1 MQRVRL
7 YFLDRSIIDGYIEG
21 TSSGEIRLIDLLNSA
36 ANKRKLGEAE
46 CITITDGVQ
55 MIFQKGRTIPDGDEP
70 EQLEFLNDSE
80 LEEGREVP
88 QDFILDENLELAKTI
103 NLAGKIYTVN
113 TMQLVF
119 AHSLSEFKGVQNE
132 RARANKTATAF
143 DINIVTMNN
152 YLCSGKIR
160 VPAINRELPKTL
172 SPGKQFVVLSD
183 VKMSYVPSLKNIYR
197 LHDHLIVNTQLI
209 KAYY

>member
-7 YFLDRSIIDGYIEG
+7 YFLDKSIIDGFIEG
-21 TSSGEIRLIDLLNSA
+21 TSSGEIRLIDLLNSS
-36 ANKRKLGEAE
+36 ANKRRFGEAE

-55 MIFQKGRTIPDGDEP
+55 MIFQQNNTPVEEGA
-70 EQLEFLNDSE
+70 EQLEFLNESGI
-80 LEEGREVP
+80 EEGREVP
-88 QDFILDENLELAKTI
+88 QDFMLDENLSLAKTI
-103 NLAGKIYTVN
+103 NLSDKIYTVN

-132 RARANKTATAF
+132 RARAMKTGTAF
-143 DINIVTMNN
+143 DINVVTMNN
-152 YLCSGKIR
+152 YLCSGKVR

-172 SPGKQFVVLSD
+172 SPGKQFVVLSN
-183 VKMSYVPSLKNIYR
+183 VKMSYVPSTTNLYR
-197 LHDHLIVNTQLI
+197 VHDHLILNTQLI

>member
-21 TSSGEIRLIDLLNSA
+21 TASGEIRLIDLLNSA
-36 ANKRKLGEAE
+36 TNKRRFGEAE

-55 MIFQKGRTIPDGDEP
+55 MIFQKKHGLPEEEV
-70 EQLEFLNDSE
+70 EQLEFLNDSDV
-80 LEEGREVP
+80 EEGREVP
-88 QDFILDENLELAKTI
+88 LDFVLDETLELAKTI
-103 NLAGKIYTVN
+103 NLEGKAYSVN

-132 RARANKTATAF
+132 RARALKTGAPF
-143 DINIVTMNN
+143 DINVVTLNN
-152 YLCSGKIR
+152 YLCSGKVR

-183 VKMSYVPSLKNIYR
+183 VKMSYVPSIKNLFR
-197 LHDHLIVNTQLI
+197 VHDHLIVNTQLI

>member
-21 TSSGEIRLIDLLNSA
+21 TATGEIRLIDLLNSA
-36 ANKRKLGEAE
+36 ANKRRFGLAE

-55 MIFQKGRTIPDGDEP
+55 MIFQKSNTDVDDET
-70 EQLEFLNDSE
+70 EQLEFLNDSDV
-80 LEEGREVP
+80 EEGREVP
-88 QDFILDENLELAKTI
+88 LDFVLDENQNLAKTI
-103 NLAGKIYTVN
+103 NLEGKIYTVN

-132 RARANKTATAF
+132 RARAMKTGTAF
-143 DINIVTMNN
+143 DINVVTMNN
-152 YLCSGKIR
+152 YLCSGKVR
-160 VPAINRELPKTL
+160 VPAINRELPKTF
-172 SPGKQFVVLSD
+172 SPGKQFVVLSN
-183 VKMSYVPSLKNIYR
+183 VRMSYVPSIKNLYR
-197 LHDHLIVNTQLI
+197 RHDHLIVNTQLI

>member
-7 YFLDRSIIDGYIEG
+7 YFLDKSIIDGYIEG
-21 TSSGEIRLIDLLNSA
+21 TATGEIRLIDLLNSA
-36 ANKRKLGEAE
+36 TNKRKFGEAE

-55 MIFQKGRTIPDGDEP
+55 MIFQESNTGADEES
-70 EQLEFLNDSE
+70 EQLEFLNDSG

-88 QDFILDENLELAKTI
+88 LDFMLDENLNLSKTI
-103 NLAGKIYTVN
+103 NLEDKIYTVN

-132 RARANKTATAF
+132 RARAMKTGTSF
-143 DINIVTMNN
+143 DINVVTINN
-152 YLCSGKIR
+152 YLCSGKVR
-160 VPAINRELPKTL
+160 VPAINRELPKTF
-172 SPGKQFVVLSD
+172 SPGKQFVVLSN
-183 VKMSYVPSLKNIYR
+183 VKMSYVPSMKNLYR
-197 LHDHLIVNTQLI
+197 VHDHLIVNTQLI